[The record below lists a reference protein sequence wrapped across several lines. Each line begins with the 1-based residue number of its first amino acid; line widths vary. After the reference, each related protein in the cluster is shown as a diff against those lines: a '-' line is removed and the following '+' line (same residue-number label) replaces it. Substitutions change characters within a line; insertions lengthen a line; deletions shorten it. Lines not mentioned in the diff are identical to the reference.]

1 MSGITLTAAMR
12 ANLLSLQHTGTSL
25 ATTQLNLATGNKVNS
40 ALDNPVNFFAAQS
53 LNHRA
58 SQLSALLD
66 GMGQGIQTIQAAN
79 QGLTTITTL
88 VNQLTSIAN
97 SAKTDLSKTTTVN
110 TLEGAGGAS
119 GIGSTDFADL
129 TAALVTTGDSFSL
142 QDGSGLAHT
151 FTIDA
156 VTAGGTGVS
165 LQDVAD
171 AINQVTGFN
180 ASIVYGDGVTKSSSA
195 QLNGA
200 PNGAVLTT
208 GLAYLKVTSTD
219 GQVITATD
227 VGGGSALAGLGIVS
241 GATSSAITTGGSDA
255 ADVANYASVIA
266 QINQTVSDAN
276 YQGNNLLAGANG
288 QNLTVQVNELSTG
301 AIVVTKVDATNTGLA
316 LATTATNSWATSA
329 NIDTDIAKINAA
341 LSTLQTQASGFA
353 NSLSLLQ
360 TRQDFTTNLINTLQ
374 SGASSLT
381 IADKNEEGANLLALQ
396 TQQQLG
402 IQALSLSSQ
411 ANQSVLRLFA

>member
-1 MSGITLTAAMR
+1 MSGTITLTAAMR
-12 ANLLSLQHTGTSL
+12 ANLLSLQKTGASL
-25 ATTQLNLATGNKVNS
+25 STTQLNLSTGNKVNS

-97 SAKTDLSKTTTVN
+97 TAKSDLAKTTTQNV
-110 TLEGAGGAS
+110 LETAGAS
-119 GIGSTDFADL
+119 GIASTAVADL
-129 TAALVTTGDSFSL
+129 TTVVAAGDSFSL
-142 QDGSGLAHT
+142 QDGTNPAHT
-151 FTIDA
+151 FTIGGA
-156 VTAGGTGVS
+156 AGQTGIT
-165 LQDVAD
+165 LQNVAD
-171 AINQVTGFN
+171 AINAVSGFQ
-180 ASIVYGDGVTKSSSA
+180 ASIVYGDGATVSA
-195 QLNGA
+195 G
-200 PNGAVLTT
+200 GGTMAV
-208 GLAYLKVTSTD
+208 GSAYLKISSTD
-219 GQVITATD
+219 GQAITATNITNTPLT
-227 VGGGSALAGLGIVS
+227 ALGLG
-241 GATSSAITTGGSDA
+241 GASAVVTTGGDA
-255 ADVANYASVIA
+255 GDVASYASVIA
-266 QINQTVSDAN
+266 QINQTVTDSN
-276 YQGNNLLAGANG
+276 YQGNNLLAGAAG

-301 AIVVTKVDATNTGLA
+301 AITVNKVDATRSGLGLA
-316 LATTATNSWATSA
+316 ATATGAWATTA
-329 NIDTDIAKINAA
+329 NIDTDITKINTA
-341 LSTLQTQASGFA
+341 LSTLQSYAAGFA

-360 TRQDFTTNLINTLQ
+360 TRQDFTTNLVNTLQ
-374 SGASSLT
+374 NGASSLT